1 VNPISRV
8 VLASLVVALAAAA
21 PARAQ
26 QRGAGAIYDRATFP
40 YGERVN
46 QPLTLP
52 ASLIRIDVPV
62 VVNLTKDQVG
72 EPWFVPVAADI
83 GITNDLQV
91 GVFHEVGL
99 CLAGNDNGCGEVY
112 DDFGG
117 RLAFTLSRT
126 PEAHLAAEANVLAFG
141 FDDPGYRAGLALA
154 YKRSLG
160 NLGLTV
166 RGGVDA
172 LVNRRDQ
179 ALAKEVAFADGQLA
193 VQLGDSLAVF
203 GGLGVRFALEEA
215 PGIDL
220 PIQVPFT
227 AGAEFEP
234 IRKLTVGGELRF
246 PNLLGEDAT
255 TDERELVVFLRL
267 YI

>member
-1 VNPISRV
+1 VNPHQTTRV
-8 VLASLVVALAAAA
+8 AVAVAAVLAALPAAAD
-21 PARAQ
+21 
-26 QRGAGAIYDRATFP
+26 RGAGEVYSRDTYPF
-40 YGERVN
+40 GELVN

-52 ASLIRIDVPV
+52 ASLIRLDVPV

-72 EPWFVPVAADI
+72 EPWFVPVAADL

-99 CLAGNDNGCGEVY
+99 CLAGDDNGCGEVY

-126 PEAHLAAEANVLAFG
+126 PEAHLVAEANVLAFDL
-141 FDDPGYRAGLALA
+141 DDPAYRAGLALA
-154 YKRSLG
+154 YKRSVG

-172 LVNRRDQ
+172 LVNRRDD

-193 VQLGDSLAVF
+193 VQLGDNLAVY
-203 GGLGVRFALEEA
+203 GGLGIRYALEEA

-220 PIQVPFT
+220 PFQVPFT

-246 PNLLGEDAT
+246 LNLLGEDAS
-255 TDERELVVFLRL
+255 TDERTLTLFLRL
-267 YI
+267 YV